1 MKRTKAILAVLLALC
16 MLLMFTG
23 CRYKSASAR
32 EYGYY
37 AEPAEVAYESVYDAA
52 DYEMEAP
59 MAMDEGYSNA
69 KAAGK
74 VATTATLTQ
83 SDGENTNLTGAA
95 AGRKIIKNGD
105 LSIQTREFDEFLTNL
120 ERSILGVGGYVE
132 ASSING
138 NSYTRNRLRSADIT
152 ARIPA
157 EQLDA
162 FCDQVSEL
170 GNVTYKNLYTRDVT
184 LTYVDLESHVKA
196 LRTEQQTLMELLAR
210 AERVEDII
218 TIHARLSDVLYEIE
232 SYESTLRTFDDQIAY
247 SSVHLSVQEVQRET
261 TVEKETA
268 AEEIARR
275 FKENWEDMK
284 EGVAR
289 FGIDFVSDL
298 PVILVWVVILGVLVL
313 VVALLVKGT
322 PRRREKRE
330 RRKALKRQKKYAKE
344 QAKLKQQE
352 SVTKLPDKPEEKKE

>member
-1 MKRTKAILAVLLALC
+1 MKRNRAWIALLMALC
-16 MLLMFTG
+16 MVLALVA
-23 CRYKSASAR
+23 CSSKSSSAR
-32 EYGYY
+32 SDNYY
-37 AEPAEVAYESVYDAA
+37 AKTEAA
-52 DYEMEAP
+52 YEMEAP
-59 MAMDEGYSNA
+59 TAMADEAYGGVEA

-74 VATTATLTQ
+74 VSTATTAAKEN
-83 SDGENTNLTGAA
+83 GESANLTGNA

-120 ERSILGVGGYVE
+120 NRSILAVGGYVE

-138 NSYTRNRLRSADIT
+138 NSYNKNRMRSADVT
-152 ARIPA
+152 ARVPA

-196 LRTEQQTLMELLAR
+196 LRTEQETLMELLR
-210 AERVEDII
+210 KAEKVEDII
-218 TIHARLSDVLYEIE
+218 LIQNRLSDVLYEIE

-247 SSVHLSVQEVQRET
+247 SSVHLSIQEVQRET

-268 AEEIARR
+268 GQEIARR
-275 FKENWEDMK
+275 FKENWEDVK
-284 EGVAR
+284 DGFAR

-298 PVILVWVVILGVLVL
+298 PIIIVWVVFLGIVVLVI
-313 VVALLVKGT
+313 VRIVKGG
-322 PRRREKRE
+322 PKRKARREKR
-330 RRKALKRQKKYAKE
+330 KAMKLQKKYQKE
-344 QAKLKQQE
+344 QAKLQAA
-352 SVTKLPDKPEEKKE
+352 KPEEKKE

>member
-1 MKRTKAILAVLLALC
+1 MKRNRAWIALLMALC
-16 MLLMFTG
+16 MVLALVA
-23 CRYKSASAR
+23 CSSKSSSAR
-32 EYGYY
+32 NDNYY
-37 AEPAEVAYESVYDAA
+37 AKTEAA
-52 DYEMEAP
+52 YEMEAP
-59 MAMDEGYSNA
+59 AAMADEAYGGVEA

-74 VATTATLTQ
+74 VSTATTAAKEN
-83 SDGENTNLTGAA
+83 GESANLTGNA

-120 ERSILGVGGYVE
+120 NRSILSVGGYVE

-138 NSYTRNRLRSADIT
+138 NSYNKNRMRSADVT
-152 ARIPA
+152 ARVPA

-196 LRTEQQTLMELLAR
+196 LRTEQETLMELLR
-210 AERVEDII
+210 KAEKVEDII
-218 TIHARLSDVLYEIE
+218 LIQNRLSDVLYEIE

-247 SSVHLSVQEVQRET
+247 SSVHLSIQEVQRET

-268 AEEIARR
+268 GQEIARR
-275 FKENWEDMK
+275 FKENWEDVK
-284 EGVAR
+284 DGFAR

-298 PVILVWVVILGVLVL
+298 PIIIVWVVFLGIVVLVI
-313 VVALLVKGT
+313 VRIVKGG
-322 PRRREKRE
+322 PKRKARREKR
-330 RRKALKRQKKYAKE
+330 KAMKLQKKYQKE
-344 QAKLKQQE
+344 QAKLQAA
-352 SVTKLPDKPEEKKE
+352 KPEEKKE

>member
-1 MKRTKAILAVLLALC
+1 MKRNRAWIALLMALC
-16 MLLMFTG
+16 MVLALVA
-23 CRYKSASAR
+23 CSSKSSSAR
-32 EYGYY
+32 NDNYY
-37 AEPAEVAYESVYDAA
+37 AKTEAAYE
-52 DYEMEAP
+52 YEMEAP
-59 MAMDEGYSNA
+59 AAMADEAYGGVEA

-74 VATTATLTQ
+74 VSTATTAAKEN
-83 SDGENTNLTGAA
+83 GESANLTGNA

-120 ERSILGVGGYVE
+120 NRSILAVGGYVE

-138 NSYTRNRLRSADIT
+138 NSYNKNRMRSADVT
-152 ARIPA
+152 ARVPA

-196 LRTEQQTLMELLAR
+196 LRTEQETLMELLR
-210 AERVEDII
+210 KAEKVEDII
-218 TIHARLSDVLYEIE
+218 LIQNRLSDVLYEIE

-247 SSVHLSVQEVQRET
+247 SSVHLSIQEVQRET

-268 AEEIARR
+268 GQEIARR
-275 FKENWEDMK
+275 FKENWEDVK
-284 EGVAR
+284 DGFAR

-298 PVILVWVVILGVLVL
+298 PIIIVWVVFLGIVVLVI
-313 VVALLVKGT
+313 VRIVKGG
-322 PRRREKRE
+322 PKRKARREKR
-330 RRKALKRQKKYAKE
+330 KAMKLQKKYQKE
-344 QAKLKQQE
+344 QAKLQAA
-352 SVTKLPDKPEEKKE
+352 KPEEKKE

>member
-1 MKRTKAILAVLLALC
+1 MKRNRAWIALLMALC
-16 MLLMFTG
+16 MVLALVA
-23 CRYKSASAR
+23 CSSKSSSAR
-32 EYGYY
+32 NDNYY
-37 AEPAEVAYESVYDAA
+37 AKTEAA
-52 DYEMEAP
+52 YEMEAP
-59 MAMDEGYSNA
+59 AAMADEAYYGEA

-74 VATTATLTQ
+74 VSTATTAAKEN
-83 SDGENTNLTGAA
+83 GESANLTGNA

-120 ERSILGVGGYVE
+120 NRSILSVGGYVE

-138 NSYTRNRLRSADIT
+138 NSYNKNRMRSADVT

-157 EQLDA
+157 DQLDA

-196 LRTEQQTLMELLAR
+196 LRTEQQTLMDLLAK
-210 AERVEDII
+210 AEKVEDII
-218 TIHARLSDVLYEIE
+218 LIQNRLSDVLYEIE

-247 SSVHLSVQEVQRET
+247 SSVHLSIQEVQRET

-268 AEEIARR
+268 GQEIARR
-275 FKENWEDMK
+275 FKENWEDVK
-284 EGVAR
+284 EGAKR

-298 PVILVWVVILGVLVL
+298 PIIIVWVVFLGIVVLVI
-313 VVALLVKGT
+313 VRIVKGG
-322 PRRREKRE
+322 PKRKARREKR
-330 RRKALKRQKKYAKE
+330 KAMKLQKKYQKE
-344 QAKLKQQE
+344 QAKLQAA
-352 SVTKLPDKPEEKKE
+352 KPEEKKE

>member
-1 MKRTKAILAVLLALC
+1 MKRNRAWIALLMALC
-16 MLLMFTG
+16 MVLALVA
-23 CRYKSASAR
+23 CSSKSSSAR
-32 EYGYY
+32 SDNYY
-37 AEPAEVAYESVYDAA
+37 AKTEAAYE
-52 DYEMEAP
+52 YEMEAP
-59 MAMDEGYSNA
+59 AAMAGDAYYEEA

-74 VATTATLTQ
+74 VSTATTAAQ
-83 SDGENTNLTGAA
+83 ENGESANLTGNA

-120 ERSILGVGGYVE
+120 NRSILAVGGYVE

-138 NSYTRNRLRSADIT
+138 NSYNKNRMRSADVT
-152 ARIPA
+152 ARVPA

-196 LRTEQQTLMELLAR
+196 LRTEQETLMELLR
-210 AERVEDII
+210 KAEKVEDII
-218 TIHARLSDVLYEIE
+218 LIQNRLSDVLYEIE

-247 SSVHLSVQEVQRET
+247 SSVHLSIQEVQRET

-268 AEEIARR
+268 GQEIARR
-275 FKENWEDMK
+275 FKENWEDVK
-284 EGVAR
+284 DGFAR

-298 PVILVWVVILGVLVL
+298 PIIIVWVVFLGIVVLVI
-313 VVALLVKGT
+313 VRIVKGG
-322 PRRREKRE
+322 PKRKARREKR
-330 RRKALKRQKKYAKE
+330 KAMKLQKKYQKE
-344 QAKLKQQE
+344 QAKLQAA
-352 SVTKLPDKPEEKKE
+352 KPEEKKE

>member
-1 MKRTKAILAVLLALC
+1 MKRNRAWIALLMALC
-16 MLLMFTG
+16 MVFALVA
-23 CRYKSASAR
+23 CSSKSSSAR
-32 EYGYY
+32 NDNYY
-37 AEPAEVAYESVYDAA
+37 AKTEAAYE
-52 DYEMEAP
+52 YEMEAP
-59 MAMDEGYSNA
+59 AAMADEAYGGVEA

-74 VATTATLTQ
+74 VSTATTAAKEN
-83 SDGENTNLTGAA
+83 GESANLTGNA

-120 ERSILGVGGYVE
+120 NRSILAVGGYVE

-138 NSYTRNRLRSADIT
+138 NSYNKNRMRSADVT
-152 ARIPA
+152 ARVPA

-196 LRTEQQTLMELLAR
+196 LRTEQETLMELLR
-210 AERVEDII
+210 KAEKVEDII
-218 TIHARLSDVLYEIE
+218 LIQNRLSDVLYEIE

-247 SSVHLSVQEVQRET
+247 SSVHLSIQEVQRET

-268 AEEIARR
+268 GQEIARR
-275 FKENWEDMK
+275 FKENWEDVK
-284 EGVAR
+284 DGFAR

-298 PVILVWVVILGVLVL
+298 PIIIVWVVFLGIVVLVI
-313 VVALLVKGT
+313 VRIVKGG
-322 PRRREKRE
+322 PKRKARREKR
-330 RRKALKRQKKYAKE
+330 KAMKLQKKYQKE
-344 QAKLKQQE
+344 QAKLQAA
-352 SVTKLPDKPEEKKE
+352 KPEEKKE

>member
-1 MKRTKAILAVLLALC
+1 MKRNRAWIALLMALC
-16 MLLMFTG
+16 MVFALVA
-23 CRYKSASAR
+23 CSSKSSSAR
-32 EYGYY
+32 SDNYY
-37 AEPAEVAYESVYDAA
+37 TKTEAAYE
-52 DYEMEAP
+52 YEMEAP
-59 MAMDEGYSNA
+59 AAMADEAYGGVEA

-74 VATTATLTQ
+74 VSTATTAAKEN
-83 SDGENTNLTGAA
+83 GESANLTGNA

-120 ERSILGVGGYVE
+120 NRSILAVGGYVE

-138 NSYTRNRLRSADIT
+138 NSYNKNRMRSADVT
-152 ARIPA
+152 ARVPT

-196 LRTEQQTLMELLAR
+196 LRTEQETLMELLR
-210 AERVEDII
+210 KAEKVEDII
-218 TIHARLSDVLYEIE
+218 LIQNRLSDVLYEIE

-247 SSVHLSVQEVQRET
+247 SSVHLSIQEVQRET

-268 AEEIARR
+268 GQEIARR
-275 FKENWEDMK
+275 FKENWEDVK
-284 EGVAR
+284 DGFAR

-298 PVILVWVVILGVLVL
+298 PIIIVWVVFLGIVVLVI
-313 VVALLVKGT
+313 VRIVKGG
-322 PRRREKRE
+322 PKRKARREKR
-330 RRKALKRQKKYAKE
+330 KAMKLQKKYQKE
-344 QAKLKQQE
+344 QAKLQAA
-352 SVTKLPDKPEEKKE
+352 KPEEKKE

>member
-1 MKRTKAILAVLLALC
+1 MKRNRAWIALLMALC
-16 MLLMFTG
+16 MVLALVG
-23 CRYKSASAR
+23 CSKSSSAR
-32 EYGYY
+32 SESYY
-37 AEPAEVAYESVYDAA
+37 AAYDMA
-52 DYEMEAP
+52 YEMEAP
-59 MAMDEGYSNA
+59 AAMADEAYYGEA

-74 VATTATLTQ
+74 VSTTTAAN
-83 SDGENTNLTGAA
+83 GESANLTGNA

-120 ERSILGVGGYVE
+120 NRSILAVGGYVE

-138 NSYTRNRLRSADIT
+138 NSYNKNRMRSADVT
-152 ARIPA
+152 ARVPA
-157 EQLDA
+157 DQLDA

-196 LRTEQQTLMELLAR
+196 LRTEQQTLMDLLAK
-210 AERVEDII
+210 AEKVEDII
-218 TIHARLSDVLYEIE
+218 LIQNRLSDVLYEIE

-247 SSVHLSVQEVQRET
+247 SSVHLSIQEVQRET

-268 AEEIARR
+268 GQEIARR
-275 FKENWEDMK
+275 FKENWEDVK
-284 EGVAR
+284 DGFAR

-298 PVILVWVVILGVLVL
+298 PIIIVWVVFLGIIVLVI
-313 VVALLVKGT
+313 VRIVKGG
-322 PRRREKRE
+322 PKRKARREKR
-330 RRKALKRQKKYAKE
+330 KAMKLQKKYQKE

-352 SVTKLPDKPEEKKE
+352 SVTKLPEKADEKKE

>member
-1 MKRTKAILAVLLALC
+1 MKRNRAWIALLMALC
-16 MLLMFTG
+16 MVFALVA
-23 CRYKSASAR
+23 CSSKSSSAR
-32 EYGYY
+32 SDNYY
-37 AEPAEVAYESVYDAA
+37 TKTEAAYE
-52 DYEMEAP
+52 YEMEAP
-59 MAMDEGYSNA
+59 AAMADEAYGGVEA

-74 VATTATLTQ
+74 VSTATTAAKEN
-83 SDGENTNLTGAA
+83 GESANLTGNA

-120 ERSILGVGGYVE
+120 NRSILAVGGYVE

-138 NSYTRNRLRSADIT
+138 NSYNKNRMRSADVT
-152 ARIPA
+152 ARVPA

-196 LRTEQQTLMELLAR
+196 LRTEQETLMELLR
-210 AERVEDII
+210 KAEKVEDII
-218 TIHARLSDVLYEIE
+218 LIQNRLSDVLYEIE

-247 SSVHLSVQEVQRET
+247 SSVHLSIQEVQRET

-268 AEEIARR
+268 GQEIARR
-275 FKENWEDMK
+275 FKENWEDVK
-284 EGVAR
+284 DGFAR

-298 PVILVWVVILGVLVL
+298 PIIIVWVVFLGIVVLVI
-313 VVALLVKGT
+313 VRIVKGG
-322 PRRREKRE
+322 PKRKARREKR
-330 RRKALKRQKKYAKE
+330 KAMKLQKKYQKE
-344 QAKLKQQE
+344 QAKLQAA
-352 SVTKLPDKPEEKKE
+352 KPEEKKE

>member
-1 MKRTKAILAVLLALC
+1 MKRNRAWIALLMALC
-16 MLLMFTG
+16 MVLALVG
-23 CRYKSASAR
+23 CSKSSSAR
-32 EYGYY
+32 SESYY
-37 AEPAEVAYESVYDAA
+37 AAYDMA
-52 DYEMEAP
+52 YEMEAP
-59 MAMDEGYSNA
+59 AAMADEAYYGEA

-74 VATTATLTQ
+74 VSTTTAAN
-83 SDGENTNLTGAA
+83 GESANLTGNA

-120 ERSILGVGGYVE
+120 NRSILAVGGYVE

-138 NSYTRNRLRSADIT
+138 NSYNKNRMRSADVT
-152 ARIPA
+152 ARVPA
-157 EQLDA
+157 DQLDA

-196 LRTEQQTLMELLAR
+196 LRTEQQTLMDLLAK
-210 AERVEDII
+210 AEKVEDII
-218 TIHARLSDVLYEIE
+218 LIQNRLSDVLYEIE

-247 SSVHLSVQEVQRET
+247 SSVHLSIQEVQRET

-268 AEEIARR
+268 GQEIARR
-275 FKENWEDMK
+275 FKENWEDVK
-284 EGVAR
+284 DGFAR

-298 PVILVWVVILGVLVL
+298 PIIIVWVVFLGIIVLVI
-313 VVALLVKGT
+313 ARIVKGG
-322 PRRREKRE
+322 PKRKARREKR
-330 RRKALKRQKKYAKE
+330 KAMKLQKKYQKE

-352 SVTKLPDKPEEKKE
+352 SVTKLPEKADEKKE

>member
-1 MKRTKAILAVLLALC
+1 MKRNRAWIALLMALC
-16 MLLMFTG
+16 MVLALVA
-23 CRYKSASAR
+23 CSSKSSSAR
-32 EYGYY
+32 NDNYY
-37 AEPAEVAYESVYDAA
+37 AKTEAA
-52 DYEMEAP
+52 YEMEAP
-59 MAMDEGYSNA
+59 TAMADEVYGGVEA

-74 VATTATLTQ
+74 VSTATTAAKEN
-83 SDGENTNLTGAA
+83 GESANLTGNA

-120 ERSILGVGGYVE
+120 NRSILAVGGYVE

-138 NSYTRNRLRSADIT
+138 NSYNKNRMRSADVT
-152 ARIPA
+152 ARVPA

-196 LRTEQQTLMELLAR
+196 LRTEQETLMELLR
-210 AERVEDII
+210 KAEKVEDII
-218 TIHARLSDVLYEIE
+218 LIQNRLSDVLYEIE

-247 SSVHLSVQEVQRET
+247 SSVHLSIQEVQRET

-268 AEEIARR
+268 GQEIARR
-275 FKENWEDMK
+275 FKENWEDVK
-284 EGVAR
+284 DGFAR

-298 PVILVWVVILGVLVL
+298 PIIIVWVVFLGIVVLVI
-313 VVALLVKGT
+313 VRIVKGG
-322 PRRREKRE
+322 PKRKARREKR
-330 RRKALKRQKKYAKE
+330 KAMKLQKKYQKE
-344 QAKLKQQE
+344 QAKLQAA
-352 SVTKLPDKPEEKKE
+352 KPEEKKE